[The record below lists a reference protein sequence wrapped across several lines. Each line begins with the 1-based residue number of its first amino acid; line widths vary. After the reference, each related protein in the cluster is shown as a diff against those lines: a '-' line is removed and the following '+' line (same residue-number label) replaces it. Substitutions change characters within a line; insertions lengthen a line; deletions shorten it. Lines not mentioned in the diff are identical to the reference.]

1 MERRREIQEKY
12 HFQQPP
18 ALRMDSKI
26 ESISAKTLKMIR
38 PNRYIETVKFS
49 RKRWARKRVVSNP
62 FLYGESSFSEDDKS
76 DSTSPCS
83 PRSRVADESVFESNE
98 DACNSSQ
105 NEKQELYEN
114 VNIKRT
120 RDQLQRS
127 RSAYSSDASYAEESA
142 FESSNE
148 LLTSPEGGTQN
159 GSVNI
164 ENMQEKWV
172 HFFEESRVEKNQAR
186 PCDCS
191 KEEEGNKKV
200 EDGGQDLYE
209 NIQIANREGKKFF
222 IAEELS
228 QQGRQ
233 ASEYSGKGSE
243 EIHNGEL
250 YQNQQESIGDVEGK
264 WQNVF
269 ETSHEDEQ
277 AGFMSFQE
285 ERKSREMNHS
295 QIIGSQ
301 SDTGEFPAPDY
312 MLDDSVYTNLAQMQL
327 VENVFQDESALT
339 EQQEDV
345 YQVMSRGS
353 HHETSY
359 RTEELYVN
367 YSLSSRQHSEQP
379 GNVTSVTA
387 ENNVDFTVSDEES
400 SRKLLQNRMTFLR
413 L

>member
-49 RKRWARKRVVSNP
+49 RTGWARKRVVSNP

-345 YQVMSRGS
+345 YQVMSRG

-379 GNVTSVTA
+379 GSETSVTT

-400 SRKLLQNRMTFLR
+400 STKLLQNRMTFLR
-413 L
+413 P

>member
-26 ESISAKTLKMIR
+26 ESISAKTLKLIR
-38 PNRYIETVKFS
+38 PSRYIETVKFT

-62 FLYGESSFSEDDKS
+62 FLYGESPFSEDDKS

-83 PRSRVADESVFESNE
+83 PRNRVADESVFESNE

-105 NEKQELYEN
+105 SEGQELYEN

-120 RDQLQRS
+120 RDQQQRS
-127 RSAYSSDASYAEESA
+127 RSAHSSDASYAEESA

-172 HFFEESRVEKNQAR
+172 HFFEESRVEMNEGR

-191 KEEEGNKKV
+191 KEEEGIKKV
-200 EDGGQDLYE
+200 EDDGQDLYE
-209 NIQIANREGKKFF
+209 NIQIVNGEEGKFF

-228 QQGRQ
+228 HQGYR
-233 ASEYSGKGSE
+233 ASEHSGTGSE
-243 EIHNGEL
+243 EIHNEEL
-250 YQNQQESIGDVEGK
+250 YQNQQESIGNVEEK

-277 AGFMSFQE
+277 AGFMSLQE
-285 ERKSREMNHS
+285 ERESREMNHS
-295 QIIGSQ
+295 QILGSQ
-301 SDTGEFPAPDY
+301 SDIDEFPAPDY

-327 VENVFQDESALT
+327 VENVFQDERALT
-339 EQQEDV
+339 EPQEDV

-353 HHETSY
+353 NHETSY

-367 YSLSSRQHSEQP
+367 YSLSSRQHLEQP
-379 GNVTSVTA
+379 GSETSVTTG
-387 ENNVDFTVSDEES
+387 NNVDFAVSDEES
-400 SRKLLQNRMTFLR
+400 SKKLLQNRMTFLR